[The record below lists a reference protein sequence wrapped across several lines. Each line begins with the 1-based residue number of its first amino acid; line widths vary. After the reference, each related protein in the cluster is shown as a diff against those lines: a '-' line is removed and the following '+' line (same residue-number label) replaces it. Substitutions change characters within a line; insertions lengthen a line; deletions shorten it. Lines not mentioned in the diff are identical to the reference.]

1 MRKIEIKGSEKS
13 AKIVVDPKNG
23 IIKILGRSSMN
34 CPQEFYPTINKILQN
49 YCDSPVEKTQLFLDL
64 EYYNTLSSRY
74 ILNMLKLISR
84 INVMEGKESK
94 IFWYYEEEDCGIK
107 EDIKVFSELINYNI
121 HAIEY
126 EMA

>member
-13 AKIVVDPKNG
+13 PKIVVDPKNG

-64 EYYNTLSSRY
+64 ECYNTLSSRY
-74 ILNMLKLISR
+74 ILNILKLISR

-94 IFWYYEEEDCGIK
+94 RFGIMK
-107 EDIKVFSELINYNI
+107 KKIVELKRILRSLVN
-121 HAIEY
+121 
-126 EMA
+126 